1 MSPKAR
7 LLTEQRRRNLLDLV
21 DQQGQ
26 VTVADMVKCFAI
38 SAVTVRSDLDA
49 LASLGAVVRSHG
61 GAVRRLEATQDYPL
75 RTKETLH
82 HEEKGRRGRATAEM
96 VQPGKTTMLGS
107 STPAAER

>member
-26 VTVADMVKCFAI
+26 VTVADMVKRFAI

-49 LASLGAVVRSHG
+49 LASLAAMVPSPDGATRPQK
-61 GAVRRLEATQDYPL
+61 ATQDYPL
-75 RTKETLH
+75 GTKKTLQSD
-82 HEEKGRRGRATAEM
+82 EQIPRYLA
-96 VQPGKTTMLGS
+96 GS
-107 STPAAER
+107 IPWVPAAEPLRHGIEPRLP